1 MKIVKTY
8 ETFIGKEVAEFI
20 KLYENQFDAD
30 FAVAKIKHFYNDYD
44 VKGIFDDELP
54 NWVDDSVYQNFED
67 VYDWF
72 YDNSIDDSD
81 LKKNIA
87 ISVSDFVS
95 DQLIDWYEREFK
107 IELTEPQRQEL
118 SKRIIETYKGIDP
131 NNY

>member
-1 MKIVKTY
+1 MKLVKKY
-8 ETFIGKEVAEFI
+8 ESFIGKTVSTE
-20 KLYENQFDAD
+20 FDAD
-30 FAVAKIKHFYNDYD
+30 FAMAKIKHFYSEYE
-44 VKGIFDDELP
+44 VKDLFDDELP

-67 VYDWF
+67 VCDWF

-87 ISVSDFVS
+87 ISVSDIVS

-118 SKRIIETYKGIDP
+118 SKRIIKTYEGIDP
-131 NNY
+131 NNW

>member
-1 MKIVKTY
+1 MKLVKKY
-8 ETFIGKEVAEFI
+8 ESFIDKTVSTE
-20 KLYENQFDAD
+20 FDAD
-30 FAVAKIKHFYNDYD
+30 FAMAKIKHFYSEYE
-44 VKGIFDDELP
+44 VKDLFDDELP

-67 VYDWF
+67 VCDWF

-87 ISVSDFVS
+87 ISVSDIVS

-118 SKRIIETYKGIDP
+118 SKRIIKTYEGIDP
-131 NNY
+131 NNW

>member
-1 MKIVKTY
+1 MKTIKTY
-8 ETFIGKEVAEFI
+8 ETFIGKEVAE
-20 KLYENQFDAD
+20 FDAD

-87 ISVSDFVS
+87 ISVSDIVS
-95 DQLIDWYEREFK
+95 DQLIDWYEKEFK
-107 IELTEPQRQEL
+107 IELTEPQRDEL
-118 SKRIIETYKGIDP
+118 SKRIIKTYEGIDP
-131 NNY
+131 NNW

>member
-1 MKIVKTY
+1 MKLVKKY
-8 ETFIGKEVAEFI
+8 ESFIGKTVSTE
-20 KLYENQFDAD
+20 FDAD
-30 FAVAKIKHFYNDYD
+30 FAMAKIKHFYSEYE
-44 VKGIFDDELP
+44 VKDLFDDELP

-67 VYDWF
+67 VCDWF

-87 ISVSDFVS
+87 ISVSDIVS

-118 SKRIIETYKGIDP
+118 SKRIIKTYEGINP
-131 NNY
+131 NNW

>member
-8 ETFIGKEVAEFI
+8 EKFIGKEVAE
-20 KLYENQFDAD
+20 FDAD
-30 FAVAKIKHFYNDYD
+30 FAVAKIKQFYNDYD
-44 VKGIFDDELP
+44 VKGIFDHELP

-67 VYDWF
+67 VCDWF

-81 LKKNIA
+81 LKKKIV
-87 ISVSDFVS
+87 ISVSDIVS

-131 NNY
+131 NNW